1 MSTPSGASIRARMT
15 RMNLIVVIV
24 SIVLS
29 TAGNLYFTLHNSQDA
44 LDSTLVNS
52 AAILSRIDLV
62 QEALEGKR
70 STQELAEFLDEATRT
85 PGH

>member
-29 TAGNLYFTLHNSQDA
+29 TA
-44 LDSTLVNS
+44 
-52 AAILSRIDLV
+52 
-62 QEALEGKR
+62 
-70 STQELAEFLDEATRT
+70 
-85 PGH
+85 